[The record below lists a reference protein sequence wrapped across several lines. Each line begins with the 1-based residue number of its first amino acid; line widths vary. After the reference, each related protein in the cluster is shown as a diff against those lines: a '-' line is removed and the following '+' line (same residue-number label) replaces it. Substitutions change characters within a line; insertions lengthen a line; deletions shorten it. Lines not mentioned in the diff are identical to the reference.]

1 MNQRDLRIR
10 EILLQILDA
19 EQRLA
24 GLRLELRRLVAGEV
38 GKQESNQ
45 SKPYF
50 HRTNLYPDVGQY
62 RIVILR

>member
-1 MNQRDLRIR
+1 MRWQ
-10 EILLQILDA
+10 
-19 EQRLA
+19 
-24 GLRLELRRLVAGEV
+24 ELRRLVEGEL

>member
-1 MNQRDLRIR
+1 MEQVR
-10 EILLQILDA
+10 DA

-24 GLRLELRRLVAGEV
+24 RLRLELRRLVVGDV